1 MSAPDTRTFRFKQF
15 SLSHHRS
22 TMKVGTDA
30 VLLGIWTELNGVK
43 EVLDVGTGCGILAL
57 LLAARKASVRVD
69 AVELNEASAREASEN
84 FRLSPFA
91 ARLRV
96 FHEDINIFHLAE
108 TGKKYDLVIS
118 NPPFFV
124 NDQRPEKKSRQMAR
138 HGDTLSYEQLAKAG
152 ERLLKHQGRFAV
164 VLPYRESRLFLK
176 SAADVGLQ
184 LHKQMLIFPMPCKEP
199 NRVNLLL
206 GNSAAVPE
214 TEKFIIRN
222 EDGSFTRQY
231 LDMVGNYYISV

>member
-1 MSAPDTRTFRFKQF
+1 MNTPDTRPFHFKQF

-30 VLLGIWTELNGVK
+30 VLLGIWTELDGV
-43 EVLDVGTGCGILAL
+43 EDVLDVGTGCGILPL

-69 AVELNEASAREASEN
+69 AVELDAASAREASEN

-91 ARLRV
+91 GRLQV
-96 FHEDINIFHLAE
+96 FHEDINTFHPAE
-108 TGKKYDLVIS
+108 AGKKYDLVIS

-124 NDQRPEKKSRQMAR
+124 NDRRPEKKSRQMAR
-138 HGDTLSYEQLAKAG
+138 HSDTLSYEQLAKAG
-152 ERLLKHQGRFAV
+152 ERFLKQQGRFAV

-176 SAADVGLQ
+176 AAAEAGLH

-206 GNSAAVPE
+206 GSSAAVPE

-222 EDGSFTRQY
+222 EDGSFTLQY
-231 LDMVGNYYISV
+231 LDMVKNYYLST

>member
-1 MSAPDTRTFRFKQF
+1 MSAPDTRPFHFRQF
-15 SLSHHRS
+15 SLLHHRS

-30 VLLGIWTELNGVK
+30 VLLGIWTELSGVK
-43 EVLDVGTGCGILAL
+43 DVLDVGTGCGILPL

-69 AVELNEASAREASEN
+69 AVELDEASSGEASEN

-91 ARLRV
+91 GRLQI
-96 FHEDINIFHLAE
+96 FHADINHFVPDA
-108 TGKKYDLVIS
+108 GKKYDLVIS

-124 NDQRPEKKSRQMAR
+124 NDRRPEKISRLMAR
-138 HGDTLSYEQLAKAG
+138 HSDTLSYGQLAKAG
-152 ERLLKHQGRFAV
+152 ERLLKPQGRFAV

-176 SAADVGLQ
+176 AAAETGLQ

-199 NRVNLLL
+199 NRINLLL
-206 GNSAAVPE
+206 GTSVAIPE

-222 EDGSFTRQY
+222 EDSSFTRQY
-231 LDMVGNYYISV
+231 LDTVKNYYLSI